1 MGQKQKLIYALSGFA
16 LGVLLTC
23 GVWLCVGGDHSCI
36 ASTPEDE
43 PPGAS
48 TVPGGKTDETAAP
61 AESAVQ
67 NSDSPSLSDPPS
79 STWDRSLVYIGGDAV
94 SYEGRRYRAKWWT
107 QGEAPG
113 SSDVWEDL
121 GNVDGEPAQPQGV
134 DNVPIDASTPQ
145 NTELADFKVVGYYPS
160 WKPNRLQAVDFG
172 VVTHVCYAFAIPTAE
187 GGLLELE
194 NPVNEG
200 RSIEQGNWTV
210 QYFYPYF
217 ISKSLIFQAFL
228 FLRCNCKIG

>member
-1 MGQKQKLIYALSGFA
+1 MGRKQKLIYVLSGFA

-23 GVWLCVGGDHSCI
+23 GVWLCVGGGHSGVV
-36 ASTPEDE
+36 STPKDE

-48 TVPGGKTDETAAP
+48 TVPGGKTDETAVP

-67 NSDSPSLSDPPS
+67 DCDSPSPSDSPS
-79 STWDRSLVYIGGDAV
+79 STWDRSLAYTGGDTV

-121 GNVDGEPAQPQGV
+121 GIVDGEPTQPQGV

-145 NTELADFKVVGYYPS
+145 NTESRWWATTPAG
-160 WKPNRLQAVDFG
+160 NRTG
-172 VVTHVCYAFAIPTAE
+172 ST
-187 GGLLELE
+187 
-194 NPVNEG
+194 
-200 RSIEQGNWTV
+200 
-210 QYFYPYF
+210 
-217 ISKSLIFQAFL
+217 
-228 FLRCNCKIG
+228 LRTNC